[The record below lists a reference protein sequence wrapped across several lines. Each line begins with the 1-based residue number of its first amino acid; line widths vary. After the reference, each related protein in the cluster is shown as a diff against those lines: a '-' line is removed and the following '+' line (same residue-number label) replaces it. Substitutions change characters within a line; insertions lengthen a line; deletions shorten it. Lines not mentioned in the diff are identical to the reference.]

1 MDLWASSLMDLRAPP
16 PQVRLLPLRLHAQ
29 QAFKKSW
36 SSRLTKTFCSS
47 NRPLNRPDCA
57 AEAPAKR
64 GSRGASSADGAPWCS
79 SRSESGGDRS
89 PDRTPWRRVPVFSPD
104 GLGGFQT
111 RTIFSL
117 PRRASSGYFSSD
129 FTPSSPLGPRS
140 LTTDRGTQTPS
151 PSGRAVQL
159 AQERMAL
166 GFGGRAGDRAQ
177 RRHGEHMRAAAV
189 RLEEGRETLLV
200 ANHDCSLL
208 PHPSLLIHPFCFH
221 FVVKLSSLFL
231 LHEMLSVGSPRPV
244 FVLSNADLEQIMKK
258 IC

>member
-29 QAFKKSW
+29 QAVKKSW

-57 AEAPAKR
+57 AEAPATR
-64 GSRGASSADGAPWCS
+64 GSRGASSADGAPWRS

-89 PDRTPWRRVPVFSPD
+89 PDRMPWRRVPVSSPD
-104 GLGGFQT
+104 GLGEFQT
-111 RTIFSL
+111 GTMSSL

-129 FTPSSPLGPRS
+129 STPSSPLGPRS
-140 LTTDRGTQTPS
+140 LTADRGTQTPS

-159 AQERMAL
+159 AQERMAQERMAQ
-166 GFGGRAGDRAQ
+166 GFGGRAGERAQ
-177 RRHGEHMRAAAV
+177 RRHGEHMRAEAV

-221 FVVKLSSLFL
+221 FVVKQSSLFL
-231 LHEMLSVGSPRPV
+231 LLEMHLVQCLFCP
-244 FVLSNADLEQIMKK
+244 M
-258 IC
+258 